1 VDDGSTSVH
10 CPECGALRTVELA
23 PDRTFELH
31 CDSCGLVST
40 GKYDGNVI
48 TWYWAE
54 E

>member
-1 VDDGSTSVH
+1 MADESMHVH
-10 CPECGALRTVELA
+10 CPECGARRTVELA

-31 CDSCGLVST
+31 RDSCGLVST
-40 GKYDGNVI
+40 GEHDGSVI